1 MGPHTRLRWGV
12 GRVAGPWIVVV
23 LWIRVSDWVTISRP
37 RRLDL
42 DGLALT
48 LMRKVSVVTGPVYS
62 PLLEMARVQSL

>member
-1 MGPHTRLRWGV
+1 MGPHTTLSWRV
-12 GRVAGPWIVVV
+12 GRVSGPWIVVE
-23 LWIRVSDWVTISRP
+23 LRMRVRDWVTISRP